1 MTIYNLYIFDKYGTL
16 LYYAEWNRIKQSGIT
31 REEEAKLM
39 YGMLFSIKSFVNKI
53 SPTDPKEGFL
63 FYKTNK
69 YALHYLE
76 TAAGLRFVSQ
86 GRRCHNVAKT
96 RKLSVLIS
104 VACFFVSS
112 SQIDCFRFVINTD
125 TTATGVKEFL
135 QQYYANVWVEYVV
148 KNPLWTPG
156 TSVTSDLFKQKTDQ
170 FIKESALFATRIQQI
185 YVRIVAVI
193 KHYHEIIDYYYS
205 QCRK

>member
-53 SPTDPKEGFL
+53 SPIDPKEGFL

-76 TAAGLRFVSQ
+76 TATGLRFVTKKI
-86 GRRCHNVAKT
+86 R
-96 RKLSVLIS
+96 ID
-104 VACFFVSS
+104 FFKCQS
-112 SQIDCFRFVINTD
+112 F
-125 TTATGVKEFL
+125 
-135 QQYYANVWVEYVV
+135 
-148 KNPLWTPG
+148 
-156 TSVTSDLFKQKTDQ
+156 
-170 FIKESALFATRIQQI
+170 
-185 YVRIVAVI
+185 
-193 KHYHEIIDYYYS
+193 
-205 QCRK
+205 

>member
-1 MTIYNLYIFDKYGTL
+1 MTIYNLYIFDKFGTL

-76 TAAGLRFVSQ
+76 TASGLRFV
-86 GRRCHNVAKT
+86 
-96 RKLSVLIS
+96 L
-104 VACFFVSS
+104 
-112 SQIDCFRFVINTD
+112 NTD
-125 TTATGVKEFL
+125 TTAVSVKEFL
-135 QQYYANVWVEYVV
+135 QQYYAKVWVEYVV
-148 KNPLWTPG
+148 KNPLWEPG
-156 TSVTSDLFKQKTDQ
+156 TPITSDLFKQKSDQ
-170 FIKESALFATRIQQI
+170 YIRQSPIFTTKTA
-185 YVRIVAVI
+185 
-193 KHYHEIIDYYYS
+193 
-205 QCRK
+205 